1 MRRLSFRS
9 AGPAPAFV
17 LLGLYWGG
25 FAVYVPA
32 FKARIG
38 AGDAHFGLLLLGA
51 ALGVGAAMLV
61 APLLER
67 RLGRPALALGALAMA
82 ALFFGPGLAPGAIGF
97 FLAMAA
103 AGLASGITDIL
114 MNTRVAA
121 LEAADGRPR
130 MNGHHALF
138 SLAYAIAALAAGAA
152 REAGLGHWV
161 LVAATGAGAL
171 MIAPGLA
178 RAGADAPGRA
188 PPEPTALSSGLAIL
202 LPGLI
207 VFCAF
212 AAEAAVE
219 AWSALFIER
228 VLEGRA
234 LEGAR
239 GPALLG
245 LTMAAGRAG
254 GQALARRFGER
265 RLVVAAACLAA
276 AGGVLVSVSGRPAEA
291 QAGFALMGVGISVMG
306 PIGLGIAGRL
316 ARPEARARAVAR
328 AATVGFAG
336 FLMAPALMGGLAG
349 LAGLRAAFLF
359 IGLMVLAALLPL
371 AALGRVAGAL
381 RPSGR

>member
-1 MRRLSFRS
+1 MHARVPL
-9 AGPAPAFV
+9 ALGPAPAFA
-17 LLGLYWGG
+17 LLGFYWGG

-38 AGDAHFGLLLLGA
+38 ADDAGFGLLLLGA
-51 ALGVGAAMLV
+51 ALGVAAAMLL
-61 APLLER
+61 APRLER
-67 RLGRPALALGALAMA
+67 RFGPPALAFGALAMA
-82 ALFFGPGLAPGAIGF
+82 ALFFGPGLAPGAAGF
-97 FLAMAA
+97 FAAMAA
-103 AGLASGITDIL
+103 AGLASGVTDIL

-121 LEAADGRPR
+121 LEAGDGRAR
-130 MNGHHALF
+130 MNGYHAAF
-138 SLAYAIAALAAGAA
+138 SLAYALAALTAGAA
-152 REAGLGHWV
+152 REAGLGHWA
-161 LVAATGAGAL
+161 LVAATGALTLAA
-171 MIAPGLA
+171 APGLA
-178 RAGADAPGRA
+178 REPSDARKPAPPAPDAPGG
-188 PPEPTALSSGLAIL
+188 GLAIL

-228 VLEGRA
+228 TLDGRA
-234 LEGAR
+234 LQGAR

-254 GQALARRFGER
+254 GQALARRLGER
-265 RLVVAAACLAA
+265 RLVAAAACLAA
-276 AGGVLVSVSGRPAEA
+276 IGGVLVSLSARPAEA
-291 QAGFALMGVGISVMG
+291 QAGFALMGLGIAVMG

-328 AATVGFAG
+328 AATVGFSG
-336 FLMAPALMGGLAG
+336 FLLAPALMGGLAG

-359 IGLMVLAALLPL
+359 IGLMVLAALVPL

-381 RPSGR
+381 RPGRG